1 MVGQLASN
9 DDMKDLQKAF
19 KVLDTNNDGMLSRKE
34 LMVGFKK
41 IYGDGADIE
50 VSKIF
55 EAIDVDGSG

>member
-9 DDMKDLQKAF
+9 EDMKDLQKAF

-34 LMVGFKK
+34 LMVGFQK

-50 VSKIF
+50 VNKIF
-55 EAIDVDGSG
+55 EAIDVDCSG